1 MSRYRWRCQRHY
13 HQAIDTCHK
22 ESPLETDPRFDK
34 PQKTSTKVNNSSADP
49 AFIRANPPLT
59 TAKISSGEEASKVYP
74 IAFLIGTPGSNTHVT
89 IRLPQQI
96 QLWNRLTKSVLHH
109 KAHGSSMS
117 LKPYLLNEVKAGSR
131 PYVVFKQVYHMPKRT
146 KDWDSVDREMA
157 AKRDGYHPTAV
168 LRRTKNWIHRVK
180 NLPLYN
186 TNDDT
191 WTSKKTIGDPPTPR
205 AYHSAVLTQDGRI
218 IVYGGID
225 KAATDDL
232 VILDVS
238 QADYTWSRANVST
251 KSPLSRS
258 YHTATLVGHY
268 MFVIFGK
275 NNEFLLPTT
284 PNEVF
289 ILDTSD
295 KSNYKWVSEFDPN
308 LILPTPPTAPTPPR
322 TPTPPTTQDQNLS
335 TQNRNLGIIILPIVL
350 ILIGASFLI
359 YFYRKRRLSRLDMF
373 VHFPQIN

>member
-1 MSRYRWRCQRHY
+1 
-13 HQAIDTCHK
+13 
-22 ESPLETDPRFDK
+22 
-34 PQKTSTKVNNSSADP
+34 
-49 AFIRANPPLT
+49 
-59 TAKISSGEEASKVYP
+59 
-74 IAFLIGTPGSNTHVT
+74 
-89 IRLPQQI
+89 
-96 QLWNRLTKSVLHH
+96 
-109 KAHGSSMS
+109 MS

-157 AKRDGYHPTAV
+157 AKRDGYHPTA
-168 LRRTKNWIHRVK
+168 IH
-180 NLPLYN
+180 YIQ
-186 TNDDT
+186 
-191 WTSKKTIGDPPTPR
+191 KTIGDPPTPR

>member
-1 MSRYRWRCQRHY
+1 MGNILNCSLNY
-13 HQAIDTCHK
+13 
-22 ESPLETDPRFDK
+22 
-34 PQKTSTKVNNSSADP
+34 
-49 AFIRANPPLT
+49 
-59 TAKISSGEEASKVYP
+59 
-74 IAFLIGTPGSNTHVT
+74 IA
-89 IRLPQQI
+89 
-96 QLWNRLTKSVLHH
+96 
-109 KAHGSSMS
+109 
-117 LKPYLLNEVKAGSR
+117 
-131 PYVVFKQVYHMPKRT
+131 
-146 KDWDSVDREMA
+146 
-157 AKRDGYHPTAV
+157 
-168 LRRTKNWIHRVK
+168 
-180 NLPLYN
+180 
-186 TNDDT
+186 
-191 WTSKKTIGDPPTPR
+191 
-205 AYHSAVLTQDGRI
+205 QDGRI

-308 LILPTPPTAPTPPR
+308 LI
-322 TPTPPTTQDQNLS
+322 
-335 TQNRNLGIIILPIVL
+335 
-350 ILIGASFLI
+350 
-359 YFYRKRRLSRLDMF
+359 
-373 VHFPQIN
+373 

>member
-1 MSRYRWRCQRHY
+1 
-13 HQAIDTCHK
+13 
-22 ESPLETDPRFDK
+22 
-34 PQKTSTKVNNSSADP
+34 
-49 AFIRANPPLT
+49 
-59 TAKISSGEEASKVYP
+59 
-74 IAFLIGTPGSNTHVT
+74 
-89 IRLPQQI
+89 
-96 QLWNRLTKSVLHH
+96 
-109 KAHGSSMS
+109 
-117 LKPYLLNEVKAGSR
+117 
-131 PYVVFKQVYHMPKRT
+131 MPKRT

-157 AKRDGYHPTAV
+157 AKRDGYHPTA
-168 LRRTKNWIHRVK
+168 IH
-180 NLPLYN
+180 YIQ
-186 TNDDT
+186 
-191 WTSKKTIGDPPTPR
+191 KTIGDPPTPR

-308 LILPTPPTAPTPPR
+308 LILC
-322 TPTPPTTQDQNLS
+322 
-335 TQNRNLGIIILPIVL
+335 RNLYI
-350 ILIGASFLI
+350 
-359 YFYRKRRLSRLDMF
+359 
-373 VHFPQIN
+373 

>member
-1 MSRYRWRCQRHY
+1 
-13 HQAIDTCHK
+13 
-22 ESPLETDPRFDK
+22 
-34 PQKTSTKVNNSSADP
+34 
-49 AFIRANPPLT
+49 
-59 TAKISSGEEASKVYP
+59 
-74 IAFLIGTPGSNTHVT
+74 
-89 IRLPQQI
+89 
-96 QLWNRLTKSVLHH
+96 
-109 KAHGSSMS
+109 
-117 LKPYLLNEVKAGSR
+117 
-131 PYVVFKQVYHMPKRT
+131 MPKRT

-168 LRRTKNWIHRVK
+168 LLNRDV
-180 NLPLYN
+180 LVDMSL
-186 TNDDT
+186 
-191 WTSKKTIGDPPTPR
+191 KTIGDPPTPR

-275 NNEFLLPTT
+275 NNEFLPPTT

-289 ILDTSD
+289 I
-295 KSNYKWVSEFDPN
+295 YKWGLHFLYTFIGKDDY
-308 LILPTPPTAPTPPR
+308 
-322 TPTPPTTQDQNLS
+322 QD
-335 TQNRNLGIIILPIVL
+335 
-350 ILIGASFLI
+350 
-359 YFYRKRRLSRLDMF
+359 
-373 VHFPQIN
+373 